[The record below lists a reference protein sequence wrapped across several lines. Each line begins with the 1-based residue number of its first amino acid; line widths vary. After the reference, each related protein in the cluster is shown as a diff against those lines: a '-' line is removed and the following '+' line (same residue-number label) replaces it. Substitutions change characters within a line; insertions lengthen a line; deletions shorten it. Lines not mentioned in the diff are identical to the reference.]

1 MPEVEPD
8 RQPAVLALSG
18 LIVAADSYRLAA
30 ANHFGLGVVD
40 THAISYLDAHGP
52 MAQTALAK
60 LMGLTSAGATGVVD
74 RLEQAG
80 TARRGID
87 PQDRRRHRIELTDRA
102 REMLAESRTG
112 LARVFD
118 GLDRA
123 TLDTLV
129 EDLPALAAG
138 LARES
143 ERLRS

>member
-1 MPEVEPD
+1 
-8 RQPAVLALSG
+8 VLALSA

-30 ANHFGLGVVD
+30 ANHFRLGVVD

-74 RLEQAG
+74 RLEQTG
-80 TARRGID
+80 TARRGTD
-87 PQDRRRHRIELTDRA
+87 PHDRRRHRIELTDRA
-102 REMLAESRTG
+102 RQILAESRVG

-118 GLDRA
+118 GLDPA
-123 TLDTLV
+123 SLDALV
-129 EDLPALAAG
+129 EDLPALAAA
-138 LARES
+138 LDRET